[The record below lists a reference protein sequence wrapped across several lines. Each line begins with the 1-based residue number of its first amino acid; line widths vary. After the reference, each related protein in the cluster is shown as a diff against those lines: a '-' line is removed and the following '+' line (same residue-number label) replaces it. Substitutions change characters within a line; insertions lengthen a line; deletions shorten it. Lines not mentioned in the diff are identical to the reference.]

1 MIGFIL
7 AAALAATGPAPSSA
21 SHKTADTPN
30 KATPSADAGCSDAN
44 PCHAV
49 GDIPIVD
56 SKGRT
61 AVMRSTG
68 SIPWLKD
75 GKLALLPGDVAT
87 LQMRR
92 QPDGSVVPVI
102 VSVARANLADT
113 DKVVTANIEAMAS
126 QQPGPDNTYSMRGKV
141 GSLNTAPDTLR
152 ITFRQA
158 PGRPDS
164 LLILEDGYHGWL
176 RYRARMVMPDGRTQP
191 TDVCDVHA
199 PAFGVEHWP
208 YPIVLIELSDLR
220 LVEPELDAA
229 GNPVMHC
236 E

>member
-1 MIGFIL
+1 
-7 AAALAATGPAPSSA
+7 
-21 SHKTADTPN
+21 
-30 KATPSADAGCSDAN
+30 
-44 PCHAV
+44 V

-56 SKGRT
+56 SKGHT

-68 SIPWLKD
+68 TIPWLKD
-75 GKLALLPGDVAT
+75 GTLALLPGDVAT
-87 LQMRR
+87 LRMRR
-92 QPDGSVVPVI
+92 QPDGSLVPVI

-113 DKVVTANIEAMAS
+113 DAVITANIDALANEA
-126 QQPGPDNTYSMRGKV
+126 PGPDNTYSLRGKL
-141 GSLNTAPDTLR
+141 GSLNTPPDTLR